1 MVKQKICQ
9 GPLSGIQEIIDR
21 TLKNC
26 NRQFAII
33 RYEKD

>member
-9 GPLSGIQEIIDR
+9 GPLSGIQEVIDR
-21 TLKNC
+21 TLKSSSG
-26 NRQFAII
+26 QFAIV

>member
-9 GPLSGIQEIIDR
+9 EPLSGIQDIIDR

-26 NRQFAII
+26 SGQFGIV